1 MRHPILVA
9 ASLIDEALKDV
20 ADVSPT
26 FMATDDKAT
35 AMRELVA
42 LETRVLEL
50 RLRVL
55 ADAEDVAEST
65 AARDVAG
72 WVSAQ
77 TRLRPEDARGEL
89 KLAHALDRRWSVL
102 ATGVREGRV
111 NAAQTRVIV
120 RCLEDL
126 PDEVPAEI
134 IERAEVTLVDYAQK
148 FAPKQLALL
157 GRRILEVVAPDIVE
171 EAEGKRLME
180 LESAARRRT
189 RLSMRRL
196 GDGTT
201 AITGRIPDGVATRL
215 ASYLESFANPRRS
228 EDASSGE
235 FASRL
240 PYPRRM
246 GQALCQLVE
255 CLDPARL
262 PIHGGDATTVIV
274 TIDLATLQ
282 SDLGAAGLPG
292 TGDIPAD
299 AEHEGSGERLSAS
312 EARRLACNAK
322 IIPAVLGTDS
332 EVLDLGRA
340 SRLYN
345 PAQRRALL
353 LRDKTCRAEGCDIP
367 GTWAEAHHLRPW
379 SHGGQTDLDDGVLLC
394 AHHHHRIHDQT
405 YQTQRLPNGDIRYLR
420 RS

>member
-111 NAAQTRVIV
+111 NAAQARVIV

-134 IERAEVTLVDYAQK
+134 IERAESYIHGFIAHRYPVPITSATWVAVLKPHADILWRWFAQQARLVASFD
-148 FAPKQLALL
+148 
-157 GRRILEVVAPDIVE
+157 
-171 EAEGKRLME
+171 
-180 LESAARRRT
+180 
-189 RLSMRRL
+189 
-196 GDGTT
+196 
-201 AITGRIPDGVATRL
+201 PDGLRETI
-215 ASYLESFANPRRS
+215 
-228 EDASSGE
+228 E
-235 FASRL
+235 FLKQIRD
-240 PYPRRM
+240 
-246 GQALCQLVE
+246 GK
-255 CLDPARL
+255 
-262 PIHGGDATTVIV
+262 
-274 TIDLATLQ
+274 IDLAGVTPV
-282 SDLGAAGLPG
+282 DLITDASPSRFRSHEVVYTEPYVRGA
-292 TGDIPAD
+292 
-299 AEHEGSGERLSAS
+299 
-312 EARRLACNAK
+312 
-322 IIPAVLGTDS
+322 
-332 EVLDLGRA
+332 
-340 SRLYN
+340 
-345 PAQRRALL
+345 
-353 LRDKTCRAEGCDIP
+353 
-367 GTWAEAHHLRPW
+367 
-379 SHGGQTDLDDGVLLC
+379 
-394 AHHHHRIHDQT
+394 
-405 YQTQRLPNGDIRYLR
+405 
-420 RS
+420 